1 MRVRHL
7 GGLLGCVVTAC
18 LLAGVPAARAVT
30 VGVALPQGAL
40 ASSPESAEP
49 VRQSLMAQLQA
60 QSVTAV
66 PLTSAG
72 FGGPVDAE
80 AQAKHCDYV
89 LYTRLEKKQGGGG
102 MFSKLGSLSK
112 LAPMAASALP
122 LGALGG
128 HGGGSM
134 VGAAMQQAA
143 SSAMSASAQ
152 QQMMSSQQ
160 QLATQ
165 IAGTALSG
173 VKQGDTVTL
182 DYRLMRVGS
191 STALRSDSL
200 SGKASGDGQDV
211 VSPLVTQAATAVSS
225 AAQGT
230 AAAGAATP
238 ATPTT
243 QSEPAP
249 ATQRGSLLGGLLG
262 RHHGAAPPA
271 GSAGNIDCSKIA
283 SMSNSPNSVP
293 VSLEDCQKFQSAQQ
307 AYTQGAA
314 SAARP
319 GDEQLTCEQITAEL
333 HQQQFTA
340 PDKDK
345 VVAADAT
352 VTQVRADL
360 KHSQEVAAKL
370 EAEDTATMAAASAA
384 DTATELTTGGLVRGR
399 AMQAAQKV
407 VDERNAAANAQLAK
421 EQRPTQQK
429 MISQTSDFSSG
440 FGSQL
445 QSNPRLARLVQL
457 ADSKHCHGG

>member
-1 MRVRHL
+1 
-7 GGLLGCVVTAC
+7 
-18 LLAGVPAARAVT
+18 
-30 VGVALPQGAL
+30 
-40 ASSPESAEP
+40 
-49 VRQSLMAQLQA
+49 
-60 QSVTAV
+60 
-66 PLTSAG
+66 
-72 FGGPVDAE
+72 
-80 AQAKHCDYV
+80 
-89 LYTRLEKKQGGGG
+89 
-102 MFSKLGSLSK
+102 
-112 LAPMAASALP
+112 
-122 LGALGG
+122 
-128 HGGGSM
+128 M

-143 SSAMSASAQ
+143 SSAVSAAAQ

-191 STALRSDSL
+191 STALKSDSL

-211 VSPLVTQAATAVSS
+211 VSPLLTQAVTAISS

-230 AAAGAATP
+230 AAAESATP

-262 RHHGAAPPA
+262 RHHGAAAPA
-271 GSAGNIDCSKIA
+271 GSAGNLDCSKIA
-283 SMSNSPNSVP
+283 SMSNSPTSVP

-345 VVAADAT
+345 VVAANAT

-360 KHSQEVAAKL
+360 KHGEEVAAKL
-370 EAEDTATMAAASAA
+370 EAEGTATMAAASAA
-384 DTATELTTGGLVRGR
+384 DTATELATGGLVRGR

-407 VDERNAAANAQLAK
+407 VDERNAAANAQLVK

-429 MISQTSDFSSG
+429 MISQTSDFSSD